1 MDALNRSTEEKPSK
15 KKEYVKEGCSV
26 PVAHRRGYQFRPC
39 LRTKILLC
47 FLDTGHVN
55 GRIRLLHLNFES
67 VCFDQILQDHVR
79 KRRIRYQDHM
89 RVGQALCHDLLW
101 NDCCGTI
108 AFDPSPN
115 DIFIVSKSACILLF
129 YSLFIN
135 ISLFYQTIYPIHCI
149 IYRYLGFIRQ
159 KYSIQRVCGL
169 FYGIICM
176 GNMTNYRLYLI
187 VLFVIT

>member
-1 MDALNRSTEEKPSK
+1 MEALNRSTEEKPSK

-55 GRIRLLHLNFES
+55 GRIRILHLNFES

-108 AFDPSPN
+108 VVPR
-115 DIFIVSKSACILLF
+115 FIVERLLWNDSLWNDSFRPFSERHF
-129 YSLFIN
+129 Y
-135 ISLFYQTIYPIHCI
+135 C
-149 IYRYLGFIRQ
+149 
-159 KYSIQRVCGL
+159 V
-169 FYGIICM
+169 
-176 GNMTNYRLYLI
+176 
-187 VLFVIT
+187 